1 MKTSTKR
8 SMIIGA
14 VVVLAIIAIV
24 LAFTLTGPQEIVY
37 KGTGFN
43 NESTL
48 ESLIKNGKVESVY
61 IEG

>member
-14 VVVLAIIAIV
+14 VVILAIIAIV
-24 LAFTLTGPQEIVY
+24 LAFTLTGPQESVY

-48 ESLIKNGKVESVY
+48 ESLIKKS
-61 IEG
+61 